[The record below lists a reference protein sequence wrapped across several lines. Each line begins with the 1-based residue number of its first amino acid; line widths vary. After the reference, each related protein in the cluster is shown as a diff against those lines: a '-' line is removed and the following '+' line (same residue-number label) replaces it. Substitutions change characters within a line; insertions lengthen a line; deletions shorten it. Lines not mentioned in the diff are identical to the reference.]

1 MGKFMPEDIAKW
13 NISTTIKEYLPVS
26 NKQASVAYVMLIVYD
41 VQFNTEFIAEIR

>member
-1 MGKFMPEDIAKW
+1 MGKFVPKYVAKW
-13 NISTTIKEYLPVS
+13 NISTAIKKYLFVS